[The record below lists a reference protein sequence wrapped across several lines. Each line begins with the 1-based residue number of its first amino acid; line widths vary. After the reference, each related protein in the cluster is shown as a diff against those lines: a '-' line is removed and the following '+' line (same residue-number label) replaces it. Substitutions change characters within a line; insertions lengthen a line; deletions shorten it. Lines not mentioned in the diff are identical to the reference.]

1 MRAFLEVLKGFLLG
15 TVLCALFI
23 AALIVFLPTAG
34 NEARDRLA
42 IQLAQPDEVIVA
54 QEAERLRMP
63 LPRPLSMYST
73 QYEAEDQGQTTYESD
88 GRLVHILDFGTG
100 GQPRPMVMLFHGQGR
115 NGLSMLDMWK
125 ATGEREGLLLVAPD
139 GIGGGWTAMVEDNQ
153 RIEALIED
161 VAVEYPVDRERI
173 FLFGHSAGAR
183 HVLEMANHFEGSW
196 RAAAVHGGVLPLNRV
211 RPAAE
216 PTPLRIYIGTEDTIF
231 PYEEVETVADAL
243 ARAGHPTGL
252 VTITGHNHW
261 YYTIGPSISRR
272 AWDYFAEQ

>member
-15 TVLCALFI
+15 SVICAIVFV
-23 AALIVFLPTAG
+23 ALVVFLPSASD
-34 NEARDRLA
+34 EARQRLS
-42 IQLAQPDEVIVA
+42 IQLAEPEDTVVA
-54 QEAERLRMP
+54 TEAARLRMP

-73 QYEAEDQGQTTYESD
+73 AYEAEDQGQTTYESD

-100 GQPRPMVMLFHGQGR
+100 GQPRPMVILFHGQGR

-125 ATGEREGLLLVAPD
+125 STAEREGLLLVAPD

-161 VAVEYPVDRERI
+161 VAVEYPVDLDRI
-173 FLFGHSAGAR
+173 FLFGHSGGGR
-183 HVLEMANHFEGSW
+183 HVLEIANHFEGSW
-196 RAAAVHGGVLPLNRV
+196 RAAAVHGGVLALNRV
-211 RPAAE
+211 RPALE
-216 PTPLRIYIGTEDTIF
+216 PTPLRIYIGTEDRIF
-231 PYEEVETVADAL
+231 PYDEVEAVADAL
-243 ARAGHPTGL
+243 ARAGHPTDL